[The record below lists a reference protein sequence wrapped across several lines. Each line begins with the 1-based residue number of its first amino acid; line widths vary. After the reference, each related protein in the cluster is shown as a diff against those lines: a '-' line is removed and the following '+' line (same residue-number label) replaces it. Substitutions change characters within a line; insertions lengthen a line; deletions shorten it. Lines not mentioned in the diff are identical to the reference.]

1 MYCPQCGQVQT
12 GDVRYCSRCGLSLH
26 EINRWLTGAGELINP
41 EGAKQEISPR
51 RRNILRA
58 AKVAF
63 FSGFLCPV
71 GFVIGQSAR
80 DPQWLA
86 IPLMVFVSSLIWML
100 YCRIFMEGNKPT
112 GNRRQ
117 LATAQENYLPP
128 ARASL
133 ALDAHQINT
142 AEIAQPP
149 SVTEYTTNLLRNR
162 EGN

>member
-1 MYCPQCGQVQT
+1 MYCPQCGQTQT
-12 GDVRYCSRCGLSLH
+12 GEVRYCSRCGLSLY
-26 EINRWLTGAGELINP
+26 EIGRWLGGNGELTVA
-41 EGAKQEISPR
+41 EDCTMQLSR
-51 RRNILRA
+51 RRRHILRA

-63 FSGFLCPV
+63 FSGFLCPI
-71 GFVIGQSAR
+71 GFVIGQAQR
-80 DPQWLA
+80 EPQWLA
-86 IPLMVFVSSLIWML
+86 IPLLVFVSSLIWML
-100 YCRIFMEGNKPT
+100 YCRIFMEGNRPT

-117 LATAQENYLPP
+117 LPTAQENYLPP

-133 ALDAHQINT
+133 ALDAHRINT